1 MSLEQI
7 VRPFQV
13 SSTTQRVP
21 VTGGAS
27 EPIKFTILAD
37 SGVKTFIGEA
47 VLTTTVYTK
56 KRPKEREF

>member
-1 MSLEQI
+1 MSLEQV
-7 VRPFQV
+7 VRPFQ
-13 SSTTQRVP
+13 TNAGTQRVP
-21 VTGGAS
+21 VSGGAS

-37 SGVKTFIGEA
+37 SGVKTFVGEA